1 MTALSDNEHPRRWRR
16 TPTEGRPRADGRNHA
31 VPDLPGS
38 RRPEHRRRVRV
49 RAPRPATV
57 WPCASSPT
65 HPATTGDLGRL
76 APWLLTATAKIVTTY
91 TTPGQRVLLVGTVDL
106 FDPTGPAHL
115 GVPRPSRPSPL
126 SGLTEAAW
134 TVLRLGRGTRTHLAG
149 PTSTDLTTWSE
160 TSTRHSAASSRR
172 ASAGDGPSESE
183 CGPGPRVAGLLRTG
197 GGNSARADDEP
208 QTERPGDQT
217 DRSVDR
223 YDLIITTVPPS
234 ATDWLRPADWA
245 PVLTPTGILA
255 VITHSHRH
263 GGRLIDPATTV
274 IPQTTRAGLLLLDR
288 VVLLTTAPR
297 RAPARR
303 GHRPGT
309 LDPAGPADTTEH
321 ADLLVFTT
329 PTTNTGEAR

>member
-1 MTALSDNEHPRRWRR
+1 MAALSDNEHPRRRRR
-16 TPTEGRPRADGRNHA
+16 TPAEGRHRADHRNRA
-31 VPDLPGS
+31 LPDPPGL
-38 RRPEHRRRVRV
+38 RRPEHRRRVRG

-65 HPATTGDLGRL
+65 QPAAAGDLGRL

-91 TTPGQRVLLVGTVDL
+91 TTPGQRVLLVGAVDL
-106 FDPTGPAHL
+106 FDPTGQAHL
-115 GVPRPSRPSPL
+115 GVPRPARPSPL

-134 TVLRLGRGTRTHLAG
+134 IVLRLGRGTRTHLIG
-149 PTSTDLTTWSE
+149 PTSADLTKSPE
-160 TSTRHSAASSRR
+160 TSTRHSVAGSRR

-183 CGPGPRVAGLLRTG
+183 FGPGPSAADLPRTG
-197 GGNSARADDEP
+197 GGNSTRTADEP
-208 QTERPGDQT
+208 RTERPGDQT

-245 PVLTPTGILA
+245 PMLTPTGTLA
-255 VITHSHRH
+255 VLTHSHRH

-274 IPQTTRAGLLLLDR
+274 IPQTIRAGLLLLDR
-288 VVLLTTAPR
+288 VVLLTTTPR

-329 PTTNTGEAR
+329 TDTGEAR